1 MYQFSETR
9 STLGGNRLCGGLS
22 VFLNGHGQSRH
33 RALSPCHHYSP
44 ANVSVGPTLLLV
56 AVHLLSLLSLFS
68 CFTPYPF
75 RPSVRF
81 FTVLPPTLR
90 GRPFRPPVHQ
100 SRCFRS
106 LLSLSLSFS
115 LSPSRSPPRSH
126 GLNPALE
133 LVNSPTLAPWSILA
147 LAPPFSLC
155 NAHLPAQAR
164 HSQASAA
171 LMDLYELPF
180 CAATGSHFTCKILT
194 FNDRP

>member
-1 MYQFSETR
+1 MRRPLSLPQRQWPVSPCSLAVSPLFSSERFCRPYT
-9 STLGGNRLCGGLS
+9 TLGR
-22 VFLNGHGQSRH
+22 
-33 RALSPCHHYSP
+33 SPP
-44 ANVSVGPTLLLV
+44 TVSAVSLLLFYTLSIPPV
-56 AVHLLSLLSLFS
+56 SSLLHSPPSYPARTAFS
-68 CFTPYPF
+68 
-75 RPSVRF
+75 
-81 FTVLPPTLR
+81 PTSTS
-90 GRPFRPPVHQ
+90 

-171 LMDLYELPF
+171 LMDLYEPTL
-180 CAATGSHFTCKILT
+180 CAATGSYFTCKILT

>member
-33 RALSPCHHYSP
+33 ALSPCHHYSP

-75 RPSVRF
+75 PPANSLLHSPPSYPARTAF
-81 FTVLPPTLR
+81 SPTSTS
-90 GRPFRPPVHQ
+90 

-147 LAPPFSLC
+147 LAPPFLLC
-155 NAHLPAQAR
+155 NAHLPAQAK
-164 HSQASAA
+164 HSQAFAA

-180 CAATGSHFTCKILT
+180 CAATGSRFPCKILT